1 MKKKKTINQTIE
13 MYTHLLK
20 EDGRCL
26 TSKSDEPLEDD
37 EECFLWDR
45 ERVSLWLWC
54 FFLECLE
61 IA

>member
-37 EECFLWDR
+37 EECFL
-45 ERVSLWLWC
+45 
-54 FFLECLE
+54 
-61 IA
+61 